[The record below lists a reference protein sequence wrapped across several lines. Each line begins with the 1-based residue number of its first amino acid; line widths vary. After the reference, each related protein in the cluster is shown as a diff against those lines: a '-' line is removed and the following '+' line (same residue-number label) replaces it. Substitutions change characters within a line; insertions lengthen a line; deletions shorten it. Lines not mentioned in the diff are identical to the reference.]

1 MVGLRPWIA
10 HLLRLEVVSYPEI
23 EAAFTKFCTAT
34 VSGEKIVFPGL
45 VEKSSPR
52 PIKVDRKAE
61 RHGFQAKAVGA
72 TRVS

>member
-23 EAAFTKFCTAT
+23 EAAFTKLCAAA
-34 VSGEKIVFPGL
+34 VCSEQDVLPAL
-45 VEKSSPR
+45 VEKGSPS
-52 PIKVDRKAE
+52 PVKVDRKAE
-61 RHGFQAKAVGA
+61 RHGLKAKAVGA